1 MCGFPR
7 SVTFQLPATGKVL
20 RMLYNY
26 SMGGLRLITGL
37 GLIGSVIWQVT
48 DRTLNNNFR
57 PFEYFA
63 YFSIITAI
71 FAGALLL
78 VVGVRAL
85 RNLEEGKR
93 LEIAKL
99 SLTVAMVVVG
109 VVYHAL
115 LSGVANDVR
124 DGDYVWPVFPNEFIH
139 TYAPI
144 LIVLEYL
151 VSQKTFNIRLR
162 AALWV
167 AVFPLV
173 WLMFSVIRGSITNW
187 WPYWFINPNG
197 EAGLIGMLSYI
208 GAITAF
214 FLTLGFIVL
223 GVKKLLRKALVR
235 K

>member
-1 MCGFPR
+1 
-7 SVTFQLPATGKVL
+7 
-20 RMLYNY
+20 MLYNY
-26 SMGGLRLITGL
+26 SIAGLRLITGL
-37 GLIGSVIWQVT
+37 GLIVSVIWQVT

-63 YFSIITAI
+63 YFSIVTAI

-93 LEIAKL
+93 LEIARL

-151 VSQKTFNIRLR
+151 ISQKAFNIRLR

-173 WLMFSVIRGSITNW
+173 WLVFSVIRGSITNW

-197 EAGLIGMLSYI
+197 EAGLIGMISYI

>member
-1 MCGFPR
+1 
-7 SVTFQLPATGKVL
+7 
-20 RMLYNY
+20 MLFKIFLVA
-26 SMGGLRLITGL
+26 LRLLTGI
-37 GLIGSVIWQVT
+37 GLIVSVVWQVT

-63 YFSIITAI
+63 YFSIVTAI

-93 LEIAKL
+93 LEIARL

-115 LSGVANDVR
+115 LSDVANDVR

-197 EAGLIGMLSYI
+197 EAGFIGMLSYI
-208 GAITAF
+208 GAITVF

>member
-1 MCGFPR
+1 
-7 SVTFQLPATGKVL
+7 
-20 RMLYNY
+20 MLFKIFLVA
-26 SMGGLRLITGL
+26 LRLLTGI

-63 YFSIITAI
+63 YFSIVTAI

-93 LEIAKL
+93 LEIARL

-115 LSGVANDVR
+115 LSDVANDVR

-139 TYAPI
+139 TYAPM

-197 EAGLIGMLSYI
+197 EAGFVGMLSYI